1 MKLFRKKQSLALW
14 YFCALPLLSGC
25 GGAELE
31 CGSLETRN
39 SVVKIVADNKNN
51 SLVNYA
57 IKNSSTVAE
66 MVAHSASAARSANHA
81 QGEEINDEPT
91 KSDAN
96 AEAEK
101 SAIWEKAREDAIYTL
116 DDAVRMNSRNSATR
130 VVTCSGLLYVT
141 VADITAQKEV
151 EFTVE
156 QTADGKI
163 FVSVKPFLF

>member
-1 MKLFRKKQSLALW
+1 MKLFGKPRPLALGCI
-14 YFCALPLLSGC
+14 CALPLLSGC

-31 CGSLETRN
+31 CGSLEARN
-39 SVVKIVADNKNN
+39 SVVKMVADNKNN

-81 QGEEINDEPT
+81 QGKGINDEPI

-101 SAIWEKAREDAIYTL
+101 LAIWEKASEDAIYAL
-116 DDAVRMNSRNSATR
+116 DETVRMNSRNRATR
-130 VVTCSGLLYVT
+130 AVTCSGLLYVT
-141 VADITAQKEV
+141 VADITAQKQV
-151 EFTVE
+151 DFTVE

-163 FVSVKPFLF
+163 RVSVEPFLF